1 MNQLTIWLILTTTES
16 RIISRDSAVV
26 SSDSI
31 QQVVTNDSTVISSDA
46 T

>member
-1 MNQLTIWLILTTTES
+1 MNILTIWLILITTES
-16 RIISRDSAVV
+16 RIISKDSAFV